1 MNKRK
6 IINDPV
12 HGFISISNDLL
23 FDLIQH
29 PYFQRL
35 RNILQLGLTNLV
47 YPGASHTRFQ
57 HSLGAMHLMQ
67 EALDVLKYKDVNI
80 TKEEEEATLAAIL
93 LHDIGHGP
101 FSHTLEHILIENIS
115 HETLTDLFLEALN
128 DEFNGKLN
136 LAIQIYNN
144 TYPKYFLHQLVSG
157 QLDVDRLDYL
167 TRDSFFTGVSEG
179 IIGTE
184 RIIKMLNVVDNELV
198 ADIKALYSIEKF
210 IISRR
215 LMYWQ
220 VYLHKTVH
228 AIEAM
233 LIQILRRAKTLI
245 RQGDQLSIP
254 PSLRFF
260 FEKKLS
266 VEDFQATDELLTAYA
281 DLDDR
286 DIWYCIKMWRTHP
299 DFILAELSKRVYYR
313 NLFKIEVN
321 EKDFESNYIQAIKQE
336 TSSTFKLSQTE
347 NEYFVIHGKMENRA
361 YNKTLPPIRILDK
374 NGKLQ
379 ALETLSDHLNHR
391 TLSEIVN
398 KYFLCY
404 PKQIK
409 VGNS

>member
-1 MNKRK
+1 
-6 IINDPV
+6 
-12 HGFISISNDLL
+12 
-23 FDLIQH
+23 
-29 PYFQRL
+29 
-35 RNILQLGLTNLV
+35 V

-67 EALDVLKYKDVNI
+67 EAIEVLKYKDIHI
-80 TKEEEEATLAAIL
+80 TKEEEQATLIAIL

-101 FSHTLEHILIENIS
+101 FSHTLEHTLIESVS
-115 HETLTDLFLEALN
+115 HEEITDLFMQELN
-128 DEFNGKLN
+128 KQFNHQLSM
-136 LAIQIYNN
+136 AIRIYKN
-144 TYPKYFLHQLVSG
+144 TYPKHFLHQLVSG

-228 AIEAM
+228 ATEMMIINILKRVKM
-233 LIQILRRAKTLI
+233 LIENKTELFLPSTLRLFLEHPIALTDFYDNPAIL
-245 RQGDQLSIP
+245 Q
-254 PSLRFF
+254 
-260 FEKKLS
+260 
-266 VEDFQATDELLTAYA
+266 AYA

-286 DIWYCIKMWRTHP
+286 DIWFCIKTWRSHP
-299 DFILAELSKRVYYR
+299 DYILSELCKRLYQR
-313 NLFKIEVN
+313 NLFKIEVAENDFDESYIRKKKSEFMLLLPLN
-321 EKDFESNYIQAIKQE
+321 EAEID
-336 TSSTFKLSQTE
+336 
-347 NEYFVIHGKMENRA
+347 YFVVHGKMENRA

-374 NGKLQ
+374 NGNLH

-391 TLSEIVN
+391 TLSENVS
-398 KYFLCY
+398 KFFLCY
-404 PKQIK
+404 PKDSL
-409 VGNS
+409 N

>member
-12 HGFISISNDLL
+12 YGFISISNDFI

-29 PYFQRL
+29 RYFQRL

-67 EALDVLKYKDVNI
+67 ETLEVLRYKDIII

-101 FSHTLEHILIENIS
+101 FSHTLEHTLIESVS

-128 DEFNGKLN
+128 REFKGKLS
-136 LAIQIYNN
+136 LAIQIYND
-144 TYPKYFLHQLVSG
+144 TYHKHFLHQLVSG

-179 IIGTE
+179 VIGTE

-228 AIEAM
+228 AIETM
-233 LIQILRRAKTLI
+233 LIQCLKRAKTLLI
-245 RQGDQLSIP
+245 QGNDLFLP
-254 PSLRFF
+254 PSLRIF
-260 FEKKLS
+260 FEKDIKA
-266 VEDFQATDELLTAYA
+266 EDFLSNEELLNAYA

-286 DIWYCIKMWRTHP
+286 DIWYCLKMWRSHS
-299 DFILAELSKRVYYR
+299 DFVLSELSKRVYYR
-313 NLFKIEVN
+313 NLFKIEVMEN
-321 EKDFESNYIQAIKQE
+321 EIETSYIQNIKAQ
-336 TSSTFKLSQTE
+336 TASFFNLSSEDVS
-347 NEYFVIHGKMENRA
+347 YFVIHGKMENRA
-361 YNKTLPPIRILDK
+361 YNKALPPIRILDK
-374 NGKLQ
+374 NGNLHP
-379 ALETLSDHLNHR
+379 LENLSDHLNHR

-398 KYFLCY
+398 KYFICY
-404 PKQIK
+404 PKHII
-409 VGNS
+409 

>member
-1 MNKRK
+1 MNKCK
-6 IINDPV
+6 IFNDPV
-12 HGFISISNDLL
+12 YGFITISNDLI

-57 HSLGAMHLMQ
+57 HSLGALHLMQ
-67 EALDVLKYKDVNI
+67 EAIEVLKYKDINI
-80 TKEEEEATLAAIL
+80 SKEEEQATLIAIL

-101 FSHTLEHILIENIS
+101 FSHTLEHTLTESVS
-115 HETLTDLFLEALN
+115 HEDITDFFMQELN
-128 DEFNGKLN
+128 KQFNNQLS
-136 LAIQIYNN
+136 LAIQIYKN
-144 TYPKYFLHQLVSG
+144 TYPKHFLHQLVSG

-179 IIGTE
+179 VIGTE

-228 AIEAM
+228 ATEMMIINILKRVKVLIENKVEIF
-233 LIQILRRAKTLI
+233 L
-245 RQGDQLSIP
+245 P
-254 PSLRFF
+254 PSLRLF
-260 FEKKLS
+260 FEHS
-266 VEDFQATDELLTAYA
+266 ITMSDFLENPAILQAYA

-286 DIWYCIKMWRTHP
+286 DIWFCIKTWRSHP
-299 DFILAELSKRVYYR
+299 DYVLSELSKRLYQR
-313 NLFKIEVN
+313 NLFKIEIAEN
-321 EKDFESNYIQAIKQE
+321 DFDESYIRKKKSECILQ
-336 TSSTFKLSQTE
+336 FHLCE
-347 NEYFVIHGKMENRA
+347 NETDYFVVHGKMENTA

-374 NGKLQ
+374 NDKLH

-391 TLSEIVN
+391 TLSENVS
-398 KYFLCY
+398 KFFVCY
-404 PKQIK
+404 PKDLL
-409 VGNS
+409 